1 MNKLERERERERERI
16 LMQTDNCHNNIFNDT
31 SFCGTGN
38 AHACHVH

>member
-1 MNKLERERERERERI
+1 MNKQERKRERERA
-16 LMQTDNCHNNIFNDT
+16 LLQTDNCDNVILNDT